1 MGSRARLD
9 ALIVT
14 VFIFGGVTAPSAS
27 AVPPDDA
34 CSLLT
39 PAQVSAVLGVSVG
52 AGSHQTPKYLKTCT
66 WTQPN
71 APMIGSK
78 NVALSLKTVD
88 AFKSTKTQIEQA
100 RALAKAEKSE
110 AQPDVTPIS
119 GIGEDAYYSTDG
131 AHMSLSVKK
140 GDVAFNVAVRGD
152 FPSDQVKAME
162 KALALQIL
170 SKL

>member
-1 MGSRARLD
+1 LRLRPSFD
-9 ALIVT
+9 ALIIA
-14 VFIFGGVTAPSAS
+14 VFIFGGATAPSAS
-27 AVPPDDA
+27 AAPPDDA

-52 AGSHQTPKYLKTCT
+52 AGSHQSPKYLKTCT

-71 APMIGSK
+71 GPMIGSK
-78 NVALSLKTVD
+78 NVALSLKTVE
-88 AFKSTKTQIEQA
+88 AFKNTQTQIEQA
-100 RALAKAEKSE
+100 GALAKAEKSD
-110 AQPDVTPIS
+110 AQPAVTPIS
-119 GIGEDAYYSTDG
+119 GIGDDAYYSTDG
-131 AHMSLSVKK
+131 AHASLSVKK

-162 KALALQIL
+162 KTLASQIL